1 MDDKY
6 SEFLHTQRIVAEA
19 RADMLYVENGRLKER
34 IKELERMLD
43 DLKRAQLIGDR
54 GRLGPRTRPDGTP
67 TKSE

>member
-1 MDDKY
+1 MTIYNMDDKY

-43 DLKRAQLIGDR
+43 ALKQAQL
-54 GRLGPRTRPDGTP
+54 LGVGMP